1 MSPLMTH
8 LKRYKKSYGSYEVIC
23 GSSEHDINSVS
34 EKTLVE
40 VPSQMMAVL
49 AVPDNRFCSRPLPE
63 QLVLPGLHVGRV
75 SSFRNVRY
83 HDLRVS

>member
-1 MSPLMTH
+1 MSPLLTH
-8 LKRYKKSYGSYEVIC
+8 LKRYNKSYGSYEVIC

-49 AVPDNRFCSRPLPE
+49 AVPDNRFYSRPLPE
-63 QLVLPGLHVGRV
+63 QLVLHGLHVGRV
-75 SSFRNVRY
+75 RSFRNIRY